1 MDFYGNFTHRLDNK
15 GRVSIPSK
23 YRKILEDK
31 YKCQE
36 LVITVLD
43 NALSIYPL
51 AEWEKIKLERLS
63 TVDTTT
69 PEGRKKVRQFASNAE
84 EVEVDAQGRVLLSA
98 ELQAKAGLVKGEE
111 VVIAGNL
118 HCFEIWHPQ
127 RWEEYWEE
135 QNE

>member
-31 YKCQE
+31 YKSGE
-36 LVITVLD
+36 LFVTVLD
-43 NALSIYPL
+43 GALSVYPMK
-51 AEWEKIKLERLS
+51 EWEKIMRDRLS
-63 TVDTTT
+63 AVDTTT
-69 PEGRKKVRQFASNAE
+69 PEGRKKVRQFASNADE
-84 EVEVDAQGRVLLSA
+84 IEVDAQGRVLLST
-98 ELQAKAGLVKGEE
+98 ELQLKAGLIKGEE

-118 HCFEIWHPQ
+118 NCFEIWHPQ
-127 RWEEYWEE
+127 RWKKYWEE